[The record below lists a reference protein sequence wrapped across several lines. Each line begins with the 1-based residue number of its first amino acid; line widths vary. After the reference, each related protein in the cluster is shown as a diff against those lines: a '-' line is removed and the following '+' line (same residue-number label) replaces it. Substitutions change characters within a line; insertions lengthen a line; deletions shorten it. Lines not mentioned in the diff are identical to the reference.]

1 MVVESLI
8 TQPFCMLFS
17 MDQQEWKLVLT
28 GYWCIVN
35 PKLIQMVTPLC
46 LSLLFSFMV
55 LQFLAVYDVR
65 LPIKLLMAE
74 LFPCQLRSILVL
86 NLSVLRKNSFWEY
99 FMRINWE
106 KFVEPSIFH
115 TKFRSMAL
123 HEIWLLWF
131 PKNFWSFNFGG
142 KRFMVFA
149 GDGSYIFQKVLPEVV
164 SHGTSPQGYHVRCGI
179 GLLV

>member
-1 MVVESLI
+1 MEVSVDGVLMYRESQINPNGNSSL
-8 TQPFCMLFS
+8 PLFIVFFYGVA
-17 MDQQEWKLVLT
+17 VLS
-28 GYWCIVN
+28 C
-35 PKLIQMVTPLC
+35 
-46 LSLLFSFMV
+46 
-55 LQFLAVYDVR
+55 

-131 PKNFWSFNFGG
+131 PKNFWSLNFGG
-142 KRFMVFA
+142 KGLWYLQGTALIYFKRFYLKWSVMEHHPK
-149 GDGSYIFQKVLPEVV
+149 DIM
-164 SHGTSPQGYHVRCGI
+164 
-179 GLLV
+179 